1 MSTDTTC
8 PPPAEVG
15 QVVAEPA
22 YVAFAAGW
30 RAGTA
35 RRATQPA
42 SQDGIEQVATMLD
55 AASVADALTRP
66 E

>member
-22 YVAFAAGW
+22 HAAFAAGW
-30 RAGTA
+30 RAGTL
-35 RRATQPA
+35 RRDTQPA
-42 SQDGIEQVATMLD
+42 SKDVIEQIATMLD

>member
-1 MSTDTTC
+1 
-8 PPPAEVG
+8 VG

-42 SQDGIEQVATMLD
+42 SQDVIEQVATMLD

>member
-15 QVVAEPA
+15 QVVAKPA
-22 YVAFAAGW
+22 YAAFAAGW
-30 RAGTA
+30 RAGMV

-42 SQDGIEQVATMLD
+42 SQDVIEQVATMLE

>member
-1 MSTDTTC
+1 MSTDTAC
-8 PPPAEVG
+8 PPPGEVDE
-15 QVVAEPA
+15 VVVEPA
-22 YVAFAAGW
+22 YAAFAAGW
-30 RAGTA
+30 RAGTL

-42 SQDGIEQVATMLD
+42 SKDVIEQVATMLD

>member
-1 MSTDTTC
+1 MSTDIAC

-15 QVVAEPA
+15 EIVPEAA
-22 YVAFAAGW
+22 YGAFVAGW
-30 RAGTA
+30 SAGTA
-35 RRATQPA
+35 RRTTQPA
-42 SQDGIEQVATMLD
+42 SQDLIEQVATMLD

>member
-1 MSTDTTC
+1 VSTDTTC

-22 YVAFAAGW
+22 YAAFAAGW
-30 RAGTA
+30 RAGTV

-42 SQDGIEQVATMLD
+42 SRDVIEQVATMLD
-55 AASVADALTRP
+55 AANVADALTRP